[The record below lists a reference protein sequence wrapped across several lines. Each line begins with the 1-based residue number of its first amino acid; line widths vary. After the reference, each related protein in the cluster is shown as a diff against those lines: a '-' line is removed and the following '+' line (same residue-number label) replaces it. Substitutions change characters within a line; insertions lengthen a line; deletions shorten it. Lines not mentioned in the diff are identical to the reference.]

1 MRRPLLCLHGRD
13 PQLPALSL
21 SLFCGVGLAKLCH
34 IFQRHWVSRGRQTS
48 SRHQGA
54 PMALRTMGREQQNLP
69 LWRQMT
75 DQTRDLRRVQGTLG
89 GLGGEAAPRLKLT
102 LLLRQGNKGRRG
114 GCGTAGVNG
123 LRNRRGGRSRELHKR
138 EDADAETSR

>member
-1 MRRPLLCLHGRD
+1 
-13 PQLPALSL
+13 
-21 SLFCGVGLAKLCH
+21 
-34 IFQRHWVSRGRQTS
+34 
-48 SRHQGA
+48 
-54 PMALRTMGREQQNLP
+54 
-69 LWRQMT
+69 MT

-123 LRNRRGGRSRELHKR
+123 LRNRQGGRSRELHKR